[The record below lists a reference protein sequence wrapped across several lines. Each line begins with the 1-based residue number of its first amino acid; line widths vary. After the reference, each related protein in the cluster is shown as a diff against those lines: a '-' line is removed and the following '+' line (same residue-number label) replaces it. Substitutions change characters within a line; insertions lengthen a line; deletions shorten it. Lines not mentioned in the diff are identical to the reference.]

1 MLIGLTA
8 LKLEAAAL
16 ADALVLPQGATV
28 VASQIGAGAGHG
40 LPAAGGTMQATVVE
54 YAHRAYT
61 AAFQDIFGVLA
72 VLSILT
78 AVVCIVTLRQPMLD
92 PAPEAACAESARGNG
107 AVWRPGG
114 ARTTVAEGHTPP
126 LSWNMLAYCC
136 CMGCL
141 GPTAGGSAALNG
153 RSCSRDRRIE
163 MQTSRLPNRPHPE
176 ACQDQPAGLESRLGA
191 AR

>member
-1 MLIGLTA
+1 
-8 LKLEAAAL
+8 
-16 ADALVLPQGATV
+16 
-28 VASQIGAGAGHG
+28 
-40 LPAAGGTMQATVVE
+40 MQATVVE

-114 ARTTVAEGHTPP
+114 GAHYRRRRPHAAAILEYARLLLLHGLPRPRLV
-126 LSWNMLAYCC
+126 
-136 CMGCL
+136 
-141 GPTAGGSAALNG
+141 
-153 RSCSRDRRIE
+153 DRR
-163 MQTSRLPNRPHPE
+163 R
-176 ACQDQPAGLESRLGA
+176 
-191 AR
+191 